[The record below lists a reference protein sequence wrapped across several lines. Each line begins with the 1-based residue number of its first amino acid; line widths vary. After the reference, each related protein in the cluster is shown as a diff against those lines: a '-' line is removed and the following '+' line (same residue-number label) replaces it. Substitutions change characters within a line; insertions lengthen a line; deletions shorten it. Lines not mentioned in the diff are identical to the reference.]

1 MKIFIDTAPFIYLI
15 EKHPEFI
22 DPIKRYFTEVYI
34 DQVEL
39 VTSVITLSEFGVKP
53 QKEGK
58 PELIQQKAGINSTI

>member
-1 MKIFIDTAPFIYLI
+1 MNTDETSRMKIFIDTAPFIYLI

-22 DPIKRYFTEVYI
+22 DRIKRYFTELYI

-58 PELIQQKAGINSTI
+58 SELIQ